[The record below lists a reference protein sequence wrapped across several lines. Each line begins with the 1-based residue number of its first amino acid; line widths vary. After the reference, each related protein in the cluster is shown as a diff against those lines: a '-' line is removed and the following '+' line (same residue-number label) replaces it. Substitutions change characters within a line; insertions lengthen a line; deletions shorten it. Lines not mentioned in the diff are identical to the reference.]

1 MIALLL
7 LALAAAPQLPVEG
20 RPEAAVRVLI
30 YEDLQCS
37 DCAAS
42 ARCWTST
49 CCRATAPRLPSYTAI
64 SRWPNMPGRA
74 RAALAG
80 RFFAEK
86 DPKMALE
93 FRRHLLG
100 SLRQINAANF
110 KEKLAA
116 FAESRGI
123 PGSQAVAALDNAAYA
138 AAVEKDFQE
147 GVARGVS
154 KTPTVLVNGKPFI
167 ETFTLEEISK
177 GIDQALAEAH

>member
-1 MIALLL
+1 
-7 LALAAAPQLPVEG
+7 VEG
-20 RPEAAVRVLI
+20 RPEAAWRVLI

-37 DCAAS
+37 DCAAFREMLDKHLLPRYGAQVAFVHRDFPLAKHAW
-42 ARCWTST
+42 ARQ
-49 CCRATAPRLPSYTAI
+49 
-64 SRWPNMPGRA
+64 G
-74 RAALAG
+74 ALAG